1 MKNTL
6 VTLWHTFARYR
17 LQLVILI
24 VFGFLGA
31 LLEGIGIN
39 AVIPLVSFFSGA
51 TSGPTNFISHAIQTL
66 FSFLHIP
73 FSFRYLLGF
82 ILGLFILRGGCR
94 GFRLVFFCLL
104 GCRLCWRG
112 VHWGA
117 VASRAGVPVTLDDV
131 TARAQFFICHVR
143 MVI

>member
-82 ILGLFILRGGCR
+82 ILGLFILRAVSMVAFGYIR
-94 GFRLVFFCLL
+94 GKI
-104 GCRLCWRG
+104 
-112 VHWGA
+112 GA
-117 VASRAGVPVTLDDV
+117 DFSGTESEAML
-131 TARAQFFICHVR
+131 
-143 MVI
+143 